1 MQHTAGIIADI
12 NDESLH
18 ALLLQVS
25 QLFLKPLGG
34 VHGELGHFDY
44 ADSVLFHG
52 GIDGFQLHII
62 AGNHELQ
69 RHRRACTLDLERSL
83 AALRAPDLGHCI
95 IQLKPVQGFAVH
107 RQNNI
112 LSLYPGLFSRRSL
125 DRRDNDDL
133 AVIRGYLRTDS

>member
-12 NDESLH
+12 NDESFH
-18 ALLLQVS
+18 ALLLQIR
-25 QLFLKPLGG
+25 QLFLKPLSG

-52 GIDGFQLHII
+52 GVDGFQLHII

-69 RHRRACTLDLERSL
+69 RLRRTCTLDLERCL
-83 AALRAPDLGHCI
+83 AALRSPDLGHCI
-95 IQLKPVQGFAVH
+95 IQFQSFERFTIH
-107 RQNNI
+107 RQNDI
-112 LSLYPGLFSRRSL
+112 LSLNSGLFSRRSL
-125 DRRDNDDL
+125 DRRDNDNL